1 MYKYTEEGRDGAWLD
16 LASHQVTHIYLCITV
31 NTSLVLS
38 CGKGEK
44 AGCVYVQKTILS
56 LKCSDSKES
65 KQLHGASASH
75 GVITH
80 RESQTHDKCGTNSH
94 FISVHLQTNMGL
106 RYLIDEEIEV
116 QLMSLML

>member
-1 MYKYTEEGRDGAWLD
+1 M
-16 LASHQVTHIYLCITV
+16 

-38 CGKGEK
+38 YGKGEK

-56 LKCSDSKES
+56 LRCSDSKES
-65 KQLHGASASH
+65 KQLHGAPASH
-75 GVITH
+75 GVVTH

-106 RYLIDEEIEV
+106 SYLTNEEIEV
-116 QLMSLML
+116 RVMPLML